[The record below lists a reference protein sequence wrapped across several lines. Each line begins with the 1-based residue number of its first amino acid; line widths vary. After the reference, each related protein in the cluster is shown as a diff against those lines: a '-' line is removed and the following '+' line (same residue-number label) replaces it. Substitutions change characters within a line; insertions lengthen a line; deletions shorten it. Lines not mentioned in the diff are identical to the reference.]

1 MVRMDDLRK
10 ELARNWCR
18 MATAA
23 GFVLAAVVACAR
35 YEASA
40 RTDSAHADSV
50 ARARQDSINR
60 AQPGYIVD
68 SIFPIEEEIRRFNE
82 GLEHPKELEGGAT
95 SRSELVRL
103 FAAALRR
110 SDTAALRQLLIS
122 RAEFGHFVFPESP
135 FTRPPYKTKP
145 IVMWTQLLGESTS
158 GLERLLKN
166 VAGNSSRISQLVC
179 DEPPDRQGANRYWR
193 NCTVSLQSANGRA
206 TRIHLFGHIL
216 ERGGLFKFVSYS
228 TDF

>member
-1 MVRMDDLRK
+1 
-10 ELARNWCR
+10 
-18 MATAA
+18 MAAA
-23 GFVLAAVVACAR
+23 ALLLQAAVVACAR

-40 RTDSAHADSV
+40 STDSAHADSV
-50 ARARQDSINR
+50 ARVRLDSITR

-82 GLEHPKELEGGAT
+82 GLERPAALEGGAT

-135 FTRPPYKTKP
+135 FTRAPYKTKP
-145 IVMWTQLLGESTS
+145 IVIWTQLLGESGS

-166 VAGNSSRISQLVC
+166 VAGDSSRISQLLC
-179 DEPPDRQGANRYWR
+179 DEPPGQQGANRYWR
-193 NCTVSLQSANGRA
+193 NCTVSLQSPNTSAR
-206 TRIHLFGHIL
+206 RMHLFGHIM
-216 ERGGLFKFVSYS
+216 ERGGLFKFVSYG

>member
-1 MVRMDDLRK
+1 
-10 ELARNWCR
+10 

-23 GFVLAAVVACAR
+23 LLIQAAVVTCTR

-40 RTDSAHADSV
+40 STDSVRADSV
-50 ARARQDSINR
+50 ARVRQDSINR

-68 SIFPIEEEIRRFNE
+68 SIFPIDEEIRRFNT
-82 GLEHPKELEGGAT
+82 GLERPEALADGAA
-95 SRSELVRL
+95 SRSQLVRQ
-103 FAAALRR
+103 FATALRR
-110 SDTAALRQLLIS
+110 SDSAALRRLLIS

-145 IVMWTQLLGESTS
+145 VVIWTQLLSESTS

-166 VAGNSSRISQLVC
+166 VAGDSSRISTLVC
-179 DEPPDRQGANRYWR
+179 DEPPQRQGANRYWR
-193 NCTVSLQSANGRA
+193 NCTVALRPAKGSA
-206 TRIHLFGHIL
+206 TRMHLFGHII
-216 ERGGLFKFVSYS
+216 ERGGRFKFVSYS

>member
-1 MVRMDDLRK
+1 
-10 ELARNWCR
+10 

-23 GFVLAAVVACAR
+23 LLLQAAVVACAR

-40 RTDSAHADSV
+40 STDSAHADSA
-50 ARARQDSINR
+50 ARATQDSINR

-68 SIFPIEEEIRRFNE
+68 SIFPSEEEIRRFNA
-82 GLEHPKELEGGAT
+82 GLARPTALNGGAA
-95 SRSELVRL
+95 SRAELVRL

-110 SDTAALRQLLIS
+110 ADTAALRDLLVS

-145 IVMWTQLLGESTS
+145 IVIWTQLLGESTS

-166 VAGNSSRISQLVC
+166 VSGDSMRISQLAC
-179 DEPPDRQGANRYWR
+179 DGAADREGANRYWR
-193 NCTVSLQSANGRA
+193 NCTVVLESPDGTAR
-206 TRIHLFGHIL
+206 RIHLFGHIM
-216 ERGGLFKFVSYS
+216 ERGGRFKFLSYS

>member
-1 MVRMDDLRK
+1 MDDLRK
-10 ELARNWCR
+10 ELRFNWGR
-18 MATAA
+18 LATAA
-23 GFVLAAVVACAR
+23 LLLQAAVVACAR

-40 RTDSAHADSV
+40 STDSAHADSV

-68 SIFPIEEEIRRFNE
+68 SIFPIEEEIRRFNA
-82 GLEHPKELEGGAT
+82 GLERPAALEGGAT

-110 SDTAALRQLLIS
+110 SDTARLRHLLVS

-145 IVMWTQLLGESTS
+145 IVIWTQLVSESTS

-166 VAGNSSRISQLVC
+166 VAGDSARISRLEC
-179 DEPPDRQGANRYWR
+179 DEPPERQGANRYWR
-193 NCTVSLQSANGRA
+193 NCTVSLQSANRSA
-206 TRIHLFGHIL
+206 TRIHLFGHIM
-216 ERGGLFKFVSYS
+216 ERGGRFKFVSYS